1 MDGTQFDELAR
12 ILHSATGRRATLSFL
27 VGTTL
32 GLLDRANMKAGKKG
46 KKKKKKKGR
55 GGSPPVSPPPASP
68 PPPPG
73 GAPGCVSDAA
83 CNRCAQ
89 ETCQAG
95 SCACPEGFS
104 RDAKGICGVRPNC
117 RARGEVAVSAQECCS
132 GRLRAIGGGLSVCD
146 LGQERCLSTAD
157 CAGGGACLGFMC
169 PELYLATVGQ
179 QCRSGIGC
187 TKPGDCDT
195 GLCQGGVCGA
205 CQENNN
211 CPSDAGGQCF
221 CGSSALAGTCI
232 SRDQFIVRE
241 RSCSACPPPS
251 VTCLEFDGDAYCYG
265 RCGWLSS

>member
-104 RDAKGICGVRPNC
+104 RDAKGVCGVRPNC

-132 GRLRAIGGGLSVCD
+132 GQVRQAGGIRFCEA
-146 LGQERCLSTAD
+146 GQDRCLSAAD

-169 PELYLATVGQ
+169 PARYLATFGEG
-179 QCRSGIGC
+179 CRAVVGC
-187 TKPGDCDT
+187 TSPGECDS
-195 GLCQGGVCGA
+195 GLCRDGVCA
-205 CQENNN
+205 LCQDDNN

-221 CGSSALAGTCI
+221 CGNGDIDGICV
-232 SRDQFIVRE
+232 SRDAVIIGIRP
-241 RSCSACPPPS
+241 CSACPPGS
-251 VTCLEFDGDAYCYG
+251 LGCLQFPEGTECFRSCG
-265 RCGWLSS
+265 RTFS